1 MDQGRAV
8 VTRLLADTIGW
19 GGLSEAERAQWASAA
34 AYYDRALASRD
45 AVFGSQLVESKV
57 RLIKVRPG

>member
-1 MDQGRAV
+1 
-8 VTRLLADTIGW
+8 VTRVLADTIGW
-19 GGLSEAERAQWASAA
+19 GGLSEAERVQWASAA